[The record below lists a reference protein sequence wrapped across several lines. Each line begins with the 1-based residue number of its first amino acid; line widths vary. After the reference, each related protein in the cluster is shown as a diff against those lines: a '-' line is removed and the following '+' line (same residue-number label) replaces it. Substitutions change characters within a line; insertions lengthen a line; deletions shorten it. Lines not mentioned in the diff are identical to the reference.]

1 MAANYNYLGDVAGL
15 VVVVTGGGTGLG
27 LMISKALAL
36 NGAKV
41 YITGRRR
48 EKLEEAV
55 KLVGNGNI
63 IPIQGSVTS
72 REDLQAAVD
81 FITKDSGYIDVLVA
95 NAGMTTY
102 DSRPDARPKPTA
114 QSTLSEIRDYYFNYR
129 SADVWKDCLET
140 NTASVFTTSMAFLE
154 LLDAGSRC
162 LTVNFNTLGDATA
175 DGPSVQTSEGPKTS
189 RTARLS
195 RSEALAG

>member
-162 LTVNFNTLGDATA
+162 LTVNFNI
-175 DGPSVQTSEGPKTS
+175 
-189 RTARLS
+189 
-195 RSEALAG
+195 AGR